1 MYSTVNE
8 SESNS
13 DSINDLVR
21 TLAFKFTYPC
31 DAVNVMKLFVL

>member
-1 MYSTVNE
+1 MYSTVNV

-31 DAVNVMKLFVL
+31 DAVNDIKLFDL